1 MNMTRE
7 HLQDLSKEY
16 NIPYM
21 DVLLITLNRYGIV
34 TDETDEKRIRFK
46 FKPNEYDET
55 FYLAICVNTF
65 EESPFRLKGSDIL
78 FNNEKIGDVI
88 DRERDTCD
96 TTYFR
101 RHRTELTLNSNA
113 RSQCKG
119 CKFCGTYNQ
128 DPDDENQLDTEEKLS
143 RHIEKTLKQYGM
155 KDLSGVLRCTVCTG
169 CFPEEDKLIDHLA
182 MVRRTLAKYGFDKKI
197 RYIGSQIRSEH
208 GLERIKN
215 EVAPFSLSLTTE
227 CFSNREKLMRNEK
240 ASLSKE
246 KSIELLDKARELGFA
261 TNILYI
267 LGLDELN
274 VFEEN
279 MRLFA
284 PHFNRFPVVQVMQN
298 YLASQEQYRVKDAAE
313 DVEYYLKARKVLED
327 IFKDTDL
334 RPRTWEN
341 YRSVFYTTYQWAHN
355 ETIKI

>member
-1 MNMTRE
+1 MQMTRE
-7 HLQDLSKEY
+7 HLEDLAKKYEV
-16 NIPYM
+16 PYI
-21 DVLLITLNRYGIV
+21 DVLFITLNRYGIACK
-34 TDETDEKRIRFK
+34 DTDEKRIRFK
-46 FKPNEYDET
+46 FKVNDNEEI
-55 FYLAICVNTF
+55 FYLAICVNTYDKTPF
-65 EESPFRLKGSDIL
+65 ELVGTDIL
-78 FNNEKIGDVI
+78 FNGEKIGDVI

-143 RHIEKTLKQYGM
+143 RHIEKTLTQYGM

-169 CFPEEDKLIDHLA
+169 CFPEEEKLIDHLA

-197 RYIGSQIRSEH
+197 RYIGSQIRSQE

-227 CFSNREKLMRNEK
+227 CFSNRETLMRNEK
-240 ASLSKE
+240 ASLSRE

-261 TNILYI
+261 ANILYI
-267 LGLDELN
+267 LGLDELD
-274 VFEEN
+274 VFEQG
-279 MRLFA
+279 MREMA

-298 YLASQEQYRVKDAAE
+298 YVASQEQYRVKEAAE
-313 DVEYYLKARKVLED
+313 DVEYYLKARKILED
-327 IFKDTDL
+327 IFKDTGL

-341 YRSVFYTTYQWAHN
+341 YRSVFYTSYLGKRN

>member
-1 MNMTRE
+1 MNINE
-7 HLQDLSKEY
+7 KHLQELSEKY
-16 NIPYM
+16 DVPYI
-21 DVLLITLNRYGIV
+21 DVLLITLNRYGISLKD
-34 TDETDEKRIRFK
+34 TEEKRIRFK
-46 FKPNEYDET
+46 FKVKNYNEI

-65 EESPFRLKGSDIL
+65 DNTPFELVGTDIL
-78 FNNEKIGDVI
+78 FNGEKIGDVI
-88 DRERDTCD
+88 DREKDTCD

-143 RHIEKTLKQYGM
+143 AHIEKTLKQYGM
-155 KDLSGVLRCTVCTG
+155 KDLSEVLRCTVCTG
-169 CFPEEDKLIDHLA
+169 CFPEEEKLIDHLA
-182 MVRRTLAKYGFDKKI
+182 MVRRTLAKYGFNKKI
-197 RYIGSQIRSEH
+197 RYIGSQIRSAE

-261 TNILYI
+261 ANILYI
-267 LGLDELN
+267 LGLDELD

-279 MRLFA
+279 MREYA

-298 YLASQEQYRVKDAAE
+298 YLASQEQYRVKEAAE
-313 DVEYYLKARKVLED
+313 DVEYYLKARKILED

-334 RPRTWEN
+334 KPRTWEN
-341 YRSVFYTTYQWAHN
+341 YRSVFYTTYQGKKN
-355 ETIKI
+355 ETFKI